1 MIHLLIDD
9 ENDDDGDVKCEY
21 SLQGT
26 TIKLCYLL
34 QRNTY
39 VDPTLTS
46 DWRQRLSAIC
56 RLSQMSNF
64 LYH

>member
-26 TIKLCYLL
+26 KIKLCYLL

-46 DWRQRLSAIC
+46 D
-56 RLSQMSNF
+56 
-64 LYH
+64 